1 MTNAIDV
8 SAVHNSRLGTDL
20 SEAECKA
27 LGEVMSVHELAD
39 GAVLAREGDS
49 DQKLYV
55 LARGSLDVL
64 RQEGDNAQH
73 LHTMQ
78 KGELAGVTGLL
89 SDASHRTTLRARGD
103 AVVYSLERDAL
114 ESLLENHPHAVY
126 KVMRSIARTA
136 YSIVSELGG
145 QIEQLVNYVTK
156 THGRY

>member
-27 LGEVMSVHELAD
+27 LGEVMSVHELAE

-89 SDASHRTTLRARGD
+89 SDASHRTTLRARWPQPATCSDGC
-103 AVVYSLERDAL
+103 ATCARNLPRVAGR
-114 ESLLENHPHAVY
+114 
-126 KVMRSIARTA
+126 RSRSASASTPA
-136 YSIVSELGG
+136 P
-145 QIEQLVNYVTK
+145 
-156 THGRY
+156 